1 MKKQLII
8 IVTIALL
15 ALCATV
21 AQAAPAVVEQR
32 VDINLPSG
40 VALEKDN
47 DVTAAMF
54 SRLFGDSWKQVT
66 GNSGGK
72 HMAEDTAGGLGMFS
86 GLIVSVLGVLN
97 LAAMTFVSA
106 AILYMWG
113 IFAVTTAHEGSK
125 LGGSMYNSLWVPV
138 RHAFSFSLTVPVLN
152 GLSMLQVGIIAMVSL
167 SINFANVV
175 WDTAGGYISEH
186 AHVGIIDSAAPMLE
200 TEAYQ
205 MMPVMFE
212 ASVMQELAKASEK
225 RPGDAW
231 AENESLGLRD
241 AATPYAVK
249 REIYKENYILETNP
263 TGGYKALYARPIS
276 GLRLEDIGAVYIPIA
291 KWTVT
296 PGVVYEGGMTEDVIT
311 PPAKEAADISE
322 AVSEARLDA
331 AYRLWEDM
339 RMQAIHYITHN
350 ESTKGG
356 EPAVNPARYDSAA
369 KPLDYL
375 QSVRTYRASV
385 SQATSEAVRVYVNAD
400 ETQRRRLA
408 VAIDSTGS
416 GSDRQSTFGWASAGM
431 FTFTLASLQK
441 KIDDDVMQQT
451 YYGFRD
457 RKATDKD
464 TGWLFRFTERTYS
477 RLDPI
482 HARALQWA
490 PDYFAYSVLQNSRY
504 SAVDMAANDDKGTFR
519 QIGEIIAKALLTSKD
534 TVGSATNKNDR
545 TGVLSAVLEE
555 FGKYDPIVVMQS
567 FGNRLLNA
575 AGLVAGASV
584 LTSTNKFTSGFL
596 GSGIVIAIFAAGVL
610 FAFVVPIT
618 PFVFWMRALLSWIFL
633 VVESMVAAPFW
644 ACTHS
649 LPEGHGFAGNHA
661 RQGYLMLLDILI
673 RPVLLVLGAVFA
685 VAVMQ
690 ATGWLF
696 STLMNSWFS
705 NIGSFVG
712 MSFLADITFSIVV
725 MSVMYYASL
734 TIFTKGV
741 NYMPEHISRWIGG
754 NTHGLGGEDQDT
766 SQATK
771 IVGGVVQTGGG
782 AANLEGAGQAGG
794 SLYRAAREKLSGK
807 KGNEGGT
814 GKGNKSDLPPS
825 ISPKE

>member
-1 MKKQLII
+1 MKKII
-8 IVTIALL
+8 IIIAAVMLL
-15 ALCATV
+15 ALCAN
-21 AQAAPAVVEQR
+21 AQAAQVEQR
-32 VDINLPSG
+32 VDINLPDG
-40 VALEKDN
+40 VAIEKDN

-54 SRLFGDSWKQVT
+54 SRLFGESWKSIT
-66 GNSGGK
+66 SNSGGK
-72 HMAEDTAGGLGMFS
+72 HSAEDAAGGLGMFS

-106 AILYMWG
+106 AIVYMWG
-113 IFAVTTAHEGSK
+113 IFAVTTAHEGGK

-212 ASVMQELAKASEK
+212 AAVMQELAKASEK

-231 AENESLGLRD
+231 AEDDSLGLRD
-241 AATPYAVK
+241 AATPEATK
-249 REIYKENYILETNP
+249 REIYKENYVLETNP
-263 TGGYKALYARPIS
+263 TGGYMALYARPIS
-276 GLRLEDIGAVYIPIA
+276 GLRLEDLGAVYIPIA
-291 KWTVT
+291 KWTVNM
-296 PGVVYEGGMTEDVIT
+296 PVSYGDGYYAGEPEVIPPKKED
-311 PPAKEAADISE
+311 ADISA
-322 AVSEARLDA
+322 AVSQARLNA
-331 AYRLWEDM
+331 AVALWDDM
-339 RMQAIHYITHN
+339 RVQAIKYITSR

-356 EPAVNPARYDSAA
+356 EPAVAAARYDSAA
-369 KPLDYL
+369 KPTDYL
-375 QSVRTYRASV
+375 KSVRTYRASV
-385 SQATSEAVRVYVNAD
+385 SKATSEAVRLYVNAD

-408 VAIDSTGS
+408 VAIDSQGTDGNRS
-416 GSDRQSTFGWASAGM
+416 STFGWASAGM
-431 FTFTLASLQK
+431 FSFTLASLQK
-441 KIDDDVMQQT
+441 HIDDEVMQAT

-464 TGWLFRFTERTYS
+464 TGLFFRFTESTYN
-477 RLDPI
+477 RLDPA
-482 HARALQWA
+482 HAKALQMA
-490 PDYFAYSVLQNSRY
+490 PDYFAYNVLQNSRY
-504 SAVDMAANDDKGTFR
+504 SATDMAQDGDKGMFR
-519 QIGEIIAKALLTSKD
+519 TIGEIIAKTLLTSKD
-534 TVGSATNKNDR
+534 TLGSATNKNDK

-610 FAFVVPIT
+610 FAFIVPIT

-696 STLMNSWFS
+696 ATLMNSWFS
-705 NIGSFVG
+705 SIGSFIG

-771 IVGGVVQTGGG
+771 IVGGVVSQGGG
-782 AANLEGAGQAGG
+782 AANLEGMGQAGG
-794 SLYRAAREKLSGK
+794 GLYRTAREKLSGK
-807 KGNEGGT
+807 GGGGTT
-814 GKGNKSDLPPS
+814 GKGNKTDLPAP
-825 ISPKE
+825 ITPKE